1 MSDSLTIVK
10 APNAVKMFLS
20 NLNVDEVMKN
30 LLSQRAMT
38 QFEKDEKPEQQ
49 TQSQRA
55 LTVLGFR

>member
-38 QFEKDEKPEQQ
+38 QFEKDVKPEQQ